1 MTFDYAPGVQINYEI
16 RGHGESPALLLHGFG
31 ASLETWR
38 DIQPYLEPCLRL
50 FLLDL
55 KGFGFSSKPNDGAYS
70 MEDQASIVASFI
82 RRNDLSGVCLVGH
95 SYGGAVALLTYLALA
110 GDDGANRVRA
120 LILLDSPAA
129 KQKLP
134 FFISPLTN
142 PLLRPLLYL
151 VPKRTRARY
160 VLRRLFFDPAK
171 VTRDRVERYARM
183 LNLPGS
189 FRALVA
195 IARQI
200 IPKDPDSIAAR
211 LADIRVP
218 ALLIWGDHDEI
229 VPLSQAE
236 LMQERMPNSRLVI
249 IDRCRHMPAEEYPEE
264 TARVILSFLAGLS
277 AGSPPPPCG

>member
-1 MTFDYAPGVQINYEI
+1 
-16 RGHGESPALLLHGFG
+16 
-31 ASLETWR
+31 
-38 DIQPYLEPCLRL
+38 
-50 FLLDL
+50 
-55 KGFGFSSKPNDGAYS
+55 
-70 MEDQASIVASFI
+70 
-82 RRNDLSGVCLVGH
+82 
-95 SYGGAVALLTYLALA
+95 
-110 GDDGANRVRA
+110 
-120 LILLDSPAA
+120 
-129 KQKLP
+129 
-134 FFISPLTN
+134 
-142 PLLRPLLYL
+142 
-151 VPKRTRARY
+151 
-160 VLRRLFFDPAK
+160 LRRLFFDPAK
-171 VTRDRVERYARM
+171 VTSDRVERYARM